1 MPPLRSLF
9 SAVQDRRPRL
19 VRSSSPRGEAP
30 RQKASLQAMSTD
42 LEGLQVAILATD
54 GVEQVEI
61 LEPMKALRGAG
72 ADVKV
77 VSLQTGTIQAMNN
90 DVERGDRIAVDVDLS
105 VDPDIFDAL
114 VLPGGT
120 TNPDKLRMSEDAVA
134 FVQHFV
140 DNDKPIAAICHGP
153 WMLIEADAVDG
164 VQLTSWPSL
173 RTDIENAGGE
183 WVDEACVRDGLLVTS
198 RKPDDLPEFCRQMI
212 EMFGEDDDGEE

>member
-1 MPPLRSLF
+1 MT
-9 SAVQDRRPRL
+9 
-19 VRSSSPRGEAP
+19 
-30 RQKASLQAMSTD
+30 TD

-61 LEPMKALRGAG
+61 LEPMKALRAAK

-77 VSLQTGTIQAMNN
+77 VSIKTGTIQAMNQ
-90 DVERGDRIAVDVDLS
+90 DVNPGEKIAVDVDLS
-105 VDPDIFDAL
+105 TDPDIFDAL

-120 TNPDKLRMSEDAVA
+120 TNPDKLRMVPEAVA

-153 WMLIEADAVDG
+153 WLLVEADAVDG

-183 WVDEACVRDGLLVTS
+183 WVDEVCVRDGLLVTS
-198 RKPDDLPEFCRQMI
+198 RKPDDLPEFCRQMV
-212 EMFGEDDDGEE
+212 EMFGEDDDED

>member
-1 MPPLRSLF
+1 
-9 SAVQDRRPRL
+9 
-19 VRSSSPRGEAP
+19 
-30 RQKASLQAMSTD
+30 MSTD

-61 LEPMKALRGAG
+61 LEPLKALRGAG

-77 VSLQTGTIQAMNN
+77 VSLKTGTIQAMNN
-90 DVERGDRIAVDVDLS
+90 DVEKGDRIAVDVDLS
-105 VDPDIFDAL
+105 VDADIFDAL

-212 EMFGEDDDGEE
+212 EMFGEDDDDGE

>member
-1 MPPLRSLF
+1 
-9 SAVQDRRPRL
+9 
-19 VRSSSPRGEAP
+19 
-30 RQKASLQAMSTD
+30 MSTD

-61 LEPMKALRGAG
+61 LEPMKALKAAG

-77 VSLQTGTIQAMNN
+77 VSLKTGTIQAMTE
-90 DVERGDRIAVDVDLS
+90 DVNPGATIPVDFDLS
-105 VDPDIFDAL
+105 VDADQFDAL

-120 TNPDKLRMSEDAVA
+120 TNPDKLRVSDDAVE

-153 WMLIEADAVDG
+153 WMLIEADAVEG

-212 EMFGEDDDGEE
+212 EMFGEDADEDEA

>member
-1 MPPLRSLF
+1 
-9 SAVQDRRPRL
+9 
-19 VRSSSPRGEAP
+19 
-30 RQKASLQAMSTD
+30 MSTD

-61 LEPMKALRGAG
+61 LEPMKALKAAG
-72 ADVKV
+72 ADVKI
-77 VSLQTGTIQAMNN
+77 VSLKTGTIQAMNE
-90 DVERGDRIAVDVDLS
+90 DVNPGQKIPVDFDLS
-105 VDPDIFDAL
+105 VDADTFDAL

-120 TNPDKLRMSEDAVA
+120 TNPDKLRVSRDAVE

-153 WMLIEADAVDG
+153 WMLVEADAVEG

-183 WVDEACVRDGLLVTS
+183 WVDEACVRDTLLVTS

-212 EMFGEDDDGEE
+212 ELFGEDDEDDEP

>member
-1 MPPLRSLF
+1 MF
-9 SAVQDRRPRL
+9 
-19 VRSSSPRGEAP
+19 
-30 RQKASLQAMSTD
+30 TD

-61 LEPMKALRGAG
+61 LEPIKALRAAR

-77 VSLQTGTIQAMNN
+77 VSPKTGTIQAMNQ
-90 DVERGDRIAVDVDLS
+90 DVNPGARVAVDFDLTVDAA
-105 VDPDIFDAL
+105 IFDAL

-120 TNPDKLRMSEDAVA
+120 TSPDKLRMIPEAVE

-153 WMLIEADAVDG
+153 WLLVEADAVDG

-183 WVDEACVRDGLLVTS
+183 WVDEVCVRDGLLVTS
-198 RKPDDLPEFCRQMI
+198 RKPDDLPEFCRQMV
-212 EMFGEDDDGEE
+212 ELFAEEGDEDD

>member
-1 MPPLRSLF
+1 
-9 SAVQDRRPRL
+9 
-19 VRSSSPRGEAP
+19 
-30 RQKASLQAMSTD
+30 MSTD

-77 VSLQTGTIQAMNN
+77 VSLKTGTIQAMNN
-90 DVERGDRIAVDVDLS
+90 DVEKGERIAVDVDLS
-105 VDPDIFDAL
+105 VDADIFDAL

-212 EMFGEDDDGEE
+212 EMFGEDDDDGE

>member
-1 MPPLRSLF
+1 
-9 SAVQDRRPRL
+9 
-19 VRSSSPRGEAP
+19 
-30 RQKASLQAMSTD
+30 MSTD

-61 LEPMKALRGAG
+61 LEPMKALKAAG

-77 VSLQTGTIQAMNN
+77 VSLKPGTIQAMNG
-90 DVERGDRIAVDVDLS
+90 DVNPGDKVAVDFDLS
-105 VDPDIFDAL
+105 VDVEIFDAL

-120 TNPDKLRMSEDAVA
+120 TNPDKLRMVPEAVD

-153 WMLIEADAVDG
+153 WMLVEADAVEG

-183 WVDEACVRDGLLVTS
+183 WVDEICVRDGLLVTS
-198 RKPDDLPEFCRQMI
+198 RKPDDLPEFCKQMI
-212 EMFGEDDDGEE
+212 EMFGEDGDED

>member
-1 MPPLRSLF
+1 
-9 SAVQDRRPRL
+9 
-19 VRSSSPRGEAP
+19 
-30 RQKASLQAMSTD
+30 MSTD
-42 LEGLQVAILATD
+42 LQGLQVAILATD

-61 LEPMKALRGAG
+61 LEPMKALKAAG

-77 VSLQTGTIQAMNN
+77 VSLKTGTIQAMNQ
-90 DVERGDRIAVDVDLS
+90 DVNPGDRIPVDCDLS
-105 VDPDIFDAL
+105 VDPDTFDAL

-120 TNPDKLRMSEDAVA
+120 TNPDKLRMSDEALE

-153 WMLIEADAVDG
+153 WLLVEADAVDG

-183 WVDEACVRDGLLVTS
+183 WVDEPCVRDGLLVTS
-198 RKPDDLPEFCRQMI
+198 RKPDDLPEFCKQMI
-212 EMFGEDDDGEE
+212 AMFGEDDEEE

>member
-1 MPPLRSLF
+1 MF
-9 SAVQDRRPRL
+9 
-19 VRSSSPRGEAP
+19 
-30 RQKASLQAMSTD
+30 TD

-61 LEPMKALRGAG
+61 LEPIKALRAAR

-77 VSLQTGTIQAMNN
+77 VSPKAGTIQAMNQ
-90 DVERGDRIAVDVDLS
+90 DVHPGARIAVDFDLS
-105 VDPDIFDAL
+105 VDAAIFDAL

-120 TNPDKLRMSEDAVA
+120 TSPDKLRMIPEAVE

-153 WMLIEADAVDG
+153 WLLVEADAVDG

-183 WVDEACVRDGLLVTS
+183 WVDEVCVRDGLLVTS
-198 RKPDDLPEFCRQMI
+198 RKPDDLPEFCRQMV
-212 EMFGEDDDGEE
+212 ELFAEDGDEDD

>member
-1 MPPLRSLF
+1 
-9 SAVQDRRPRL
+9 
-19 VRSSSPRGEAP
+19 
-30 RQKASLQAMSTD
+30 MSTD
-42 LEGLQVAILATD
+42 LEGLQVAVLATD
-54 GVEQVEI
+54 GVEQVE
-61 LEPMKALRGAG
+61 LVEPMKALKAAG

-77 VSLQTGTIQAMNN
+77 VSLKTGTIQAMHQ
-90 DVERGDRIAVDVDLS
+90 DVNPGDKIQVDHDLS
-105 VDPDIFDAL
+105 VDPEIFDAL

-120 TNPDKLRMSEDAVA
+120 TNPDKLRMSDDAIE

-183 WVDEACVRDGLLVTS
+183 WVDEVCVRDGLLVTS
-198 RKPDDLPEFCRQMI
+198 RKPDDLPEFCRQMVD
-212 EMFGEDDDGEE
+212 MFGEDAEDEA

>member
-1 MPPLRSLF
+1 
-9 SAVQDRRPRL
+9 
-19 VRSSSPRGEAP
+19 
-30 RQKASLQAMSTD
+30 MSTD

-77 VSLQTGTIQAMNN
+77 VSLKTGTIQAMHN
-90 DVERGDRIAVDVDLS
+90 DVEPGDRIAVDVDLS

-120 TNPDKLRMSEDAVA
+120 TNPDKLRVSDDAID

-183 WVDEACVRDGLLVTS
+183 WVDEPCVRDGLLVTS
-198 RKPDDLPEFCRQMI
+198 RKPDDLPEFCRQMV
-212 EMFGEDDDGEE
+212 ELFSYDADEDEAA

>member
-1 MPPLRSLF
+1 MP
-9 SAVQDRRPRL
+9 
-19 VRSSSPRGEAP
+19 
-30 RQKASLQAMSTD
+30 TD

-54 GVEQVEI
+54 GVEQIELV
-61 LEPMKALRGAG
+61 EPMKALKAAN

-77 VSLQTGTIQAMNN
+77 VAPKKGTIQAMNQ
-90 DVERGDRIAVDVDLS
+90 DVNPGDKITVDFDLS
-105 VDPDIFDAL
+105 VDVDIFDAL

-120 TNPDKLRMSEDAVA
+120 TNPDKLRIIPEAVE

-153 WMLIEADAVDG
+153 WLLVEADAVDG

-183 WVDEACVRDGLLVTS
+183 WVDEACVRDGLIVTS
-198 RKPDDLPEFCRQMI
+198 RKPDDLPEFCRQMV
-212 EMFGEDDDGEE
+212 ELFGEDDDED

>member
-1 MPPLRSLF
+1 
-9 SAVQDRRPRL
+9 
-19 VRSSSPRGEAP
+19 
-30 RQKASLQAMSTD
+30 MSTN

-54 GVEQVEI
+54 GVEQVE
-61 LEPMKALRGAG
+61 LVEPMKALKAAG
-72 ADVKV
+72 ADVKI
-77 VSLQTGTIQAMNN
+77 VSLKTGTIQAMHQ
-90 DVERGDRIAVDVDLS
+90 DVNPGDKIPVDHDLTVDAA
-105 VDPDIFDAL
+105 IFDAL

-120 TNPDKLRMSEDAVA
+120 TNPDKLRVSDDAIE

-183 WVDEACVRDGLLVTS
+183 WVDEDCVRDGLLVTS

-212 EMFGEDDDGEE
+212 EMFGEDAEEEGA

>member
-1 MPPLRSLF
+1 MPS
-9 SAVQDRRPRL
+9 
-19 VRSSSPRGEAP
+19 
-30 RQKASLQAMSTD
+30 D

-54 GVEQVEI
+54 GVEQVE
-61 LEPMKALRGAG
+61 LVEPMTALKEAG

-77 VSLQTGTIQAMNN
+77 VSLKTGSIQAMHQDINPG
-90 DVERGDRIAVDVDLS
+90 ERIPVDFDLT

-120 TNPDKLRMSEDAVA
+120 TNPDKLRVSEDAVE

-173 RTDIENAGGE
+173 RTDLENAGGE

-212 EMFGEDDDGEE
+212 ELFGEDAEDDEEG

>member
-1 MPPLRSLF
+1 
-9 SAVQDRRPRL
+9 
-19 VRSSSPRGEAP
+19 
-30 RQKASLQAMSTD
+30 MSTD

-61 LEPMKALRGAG
+61 LEPMKALKAAG

-77 VSLQTGTIQAMNN
+77 VSLKRGTIQAMNQ
-90 DVERGDRIAVDVDLS
+90 DVNPGDRIPVDFDLS
-105 VDPDIFDAL
+105 VDVEMFDAL

-120 TNPDKLRMSEDAVA
+120 TSPDKLRMSEDAVE

-153 WMLIEADAVDG
+153 WMLIEADAVED
-164 VQLTSWPSL
+164 VRLTSWPSL

-183 WVDEACVRDGLLVTS
+183 WVDEACVRDRLLVTS
-198 RKPDDLPEFCRQMI
+198 RKPEDIPEFCRRMI
-212 EMFGEDDDGEE
+212 EMFGEDADEDEA

>member
-1 MPPLRSLF
+1 
-9 SAVQDRRPRL
+9 
-19 VRSSSPRGEAP
+19 
-30 RQKASLQAMSTD
+30 MSTD
-42 LEGLQVAILATD
+42 LQGLQVAILATD

-61 LEPMKALRGAG
+61 LEPMKALKAAG

-77 VSLQTGTIQAMNN
+77 VSLKTGTIQAMNG
-90 DVERGDRIAVDVDLS
+90 DVNPGEKIPVDFDLS
-105 VDPDIFDAL
+105 VDVDTFDAL

-120 TNPDKLRMSEDAVA
+120 TNPDKLRVSDEAVE

-183 WVDEACVRDGLLVTS
+183 WVDEPCVRDGLLVTS
-198 RKPDDLPEFCRQMI
+198 RKPDDLPEFCRQMVQ
-212 EMFGEDDDGEE
+212 MFGEDDEEG

>member
-1 MPPLRSLF
+1 
-9 SAVQDRRPRL
+9 
-19 VRSSSPRGEAP
+19 
-30 RQKASLQAMSTD
+30 MSTD

-61 LEPMKALRGAG
+61 LEPIKALKGAG
-72 ADVKV
+72 ADVKI
-77 VSLQTGTIQAMNN
+77 VSLKTGTIQAMNQ
-90 DVERGDRIAVDVDLS
+90 DVNPGDRIAVDFDIT

-120 TNPDKLRMSEDAVA
+120 TNPDKLRVSEEAIE

-140 DNDKPIAAICHGP
+140 DSDKPIAAICHGP
-153 WMLIEADAVDG
+153 WMLIEADAVEG

-183 WVDEACVRDGLLVTS
+183 WVDEPCVRDGLLVTS
-198 RKPDDLPEFCRQMI
+198 RKPDDLPEFCRQMVA
-212 EMFGEDDDGEE
+212 MFGEDAEDEG

>member
-1 MPPLRSLF
+1 
-9 SAVQDRRPRL
+9 
-19 VRSSSPRGEAP
+19 
-30 RQKASLQAMSTD
+30 MSTD

-54 GVEQVEI
+54 GVEQVEL
-61 LEPMKALRGAG
+61 LEPMKALKAAG

-77 VSLQTGTIQAMNN
+77 VSLKTGTIQSMVE
-90 DVERGDRIAVDVDLS
+90 DVNPGEKIPVDFDLS
-105 VDPDIFDAL
+105 VDVEMFDAL

-120 TNPDKLRMSEDAVA
+120 TNPDKLRMSEDAVE

-153 WMLIEADAVDG
+153 WMLIEADAVEG

-183 WVDEACVRDGLLVTS
+183 WVDEVCVRDGLLVTS
-198 RKPDDLPEFCRQMI
+198 RKPDDIPEFCRQMI
-212 EMFGEDDDGEE
+212 EMFGEDADEDEG

>member
-1 MPPLRSLF
+1 
-9 SAVQDRRPRL
+9 
-19 VRSSSPRGEAP
+19 
-30 RQKASLQAMSTD
+30 MSTD

-61 LEPMKALRGAG
+61 LEPMKALKAAG

-77 VSLQTGTIQAMNN
+77 VSLKTGTIQAMNQ
-90 DVERGDRIAVDVDLS
+90 DVNPGEKIPVDFDLSVDVDL
-105 VDPDIFDAL
+105 FDAL

-120 TNPDKLRMSEDAVA
+120 TNPDKLRVSEDAVE

-153 WMLIEADAVDG
+153 WMLVEADAVED
-164 VQLTSWPSL
+164 VRLTSWPSL

-183 WVDEACVRDGLLVTS
+183 WVDEVCVRDRLLVTS
-198 RKPDDLPEFCRQMI
+198 RKPDDLPEFCKQMI
-212 EMFGEDDDGEE
+212 EMFGEDADED

>member
-1 MPPLRSLF
+1 
-9 SAVQDRRPRL
+9 
-19 VRSSSPRGEAP
+19 
-30 RQKASLQAMSTD
+30 MSTD
-42 LEGLQVAILATD
+42 LQGLQVAILATD

-61 LEPMKALRGAG
+61 LEPMKALKAAG

-77 VSLQTGTIQAMNN
+77 VSLKAGTIQAMND
-90 DVERGDRIAVDVDLS
+90 DVKPADTIPVDHDLS
-105 VDPDIFDAL
+105 VDPDTFDAL

-120 TNPDKLRMSEDAVA
+120 TNPDKLRMSDDAVE

-153 WMLIEADAVDG
+153 WMLIEADAVEG

-183 WVDEACVRDGLLVTS
+183 WVDEPCVRDGLLVTS

-212 EMFGEDDDGEE
+212 EMFGEDDEEDEA